1 MMEGKPTPEVEVHY
15 SITGY
20 VILIIGLAGICAL
33 LLFLNQDR
41 VIANGITVRK
51 AWFIWGCV
59 FSALLLCVIASPFWL
74 QRKQRKAQ
82 LIYSPENINYR
93 KDNYSIKKEA
103 VSSSVLSLRDLRQQ
117 LRSTYGFLWFRR
129 IRILVVTGTAPEVEL
144 LTPRL
149 TTQLWQEDRGTL
161 LLWGGDLNTSA
172 DSAWLSAL
180 RKLRR
185 RPVDGLVWVTSA
197 FDRLSAPGLE
207 QPLPVPSE
215 SSMDSLSHAISS
227 RMNELGWKLP
237 IYVWSLHPR
246 AGKPEGRIVQ
256 ATGCMLPA
264 GCRTEGL
271 TEQLAALTPELIS
284 QGVQQT
290 CNYVEHNFLLSL
302 AEQLIREPE
311 SVTAPLSVML
321 NPYRPLPLAGV
332 VFSQPSAGAERAVP
346 HHWGMDKRWDVLPES
361 VRTLPA
367 GLRPRKPGIPWR
379 KVMASAAALT
389 MVSWAMWMSIAY
401 VTNRSQ
407 IVGANAQAA
416 LAARQNQ
423 PLELR
428 LHALSELQ
436 KTLARLQY
444 RSEHGVPW
452 YEKAGLSQ
460 SNALLAALWPRYQDS
475 ALPLLR
481 DAAADHL
488 QKQVSAF
495 NALPSDSP
503 LREQRAKATY
513 DQLKLYLMLAR
524 PEHMDG
530 DWFSTVLLQD
540 WPKRD
545 GVKDGN
551 WLGVAPSL
559 LSFYGAQ
566 LVTHPEWKLRADE
579 NMVSQARSLLVRL
592 MGVRNSESTLYQKML
607 SQVANLYVDMRLE
620 DMTGDT
626 DVARLFATSEIV
638 PGMFTRQAWEQAV
651 QPAIDKVVKA
661 RRDELDWVLTDSK
674 QSVKAQDE
682 TSPEAL
688 KKQLTARY
696 FADFGR
702 AWLSFLNSLR
712 WNRAT
717 TLSDSIDQLTLMA
730 DVRQSPLVALMN
742 TLNVQGRTGQTGE
755 AISDSLVKSAKNLL
769 GGDNKDVIDQ
779 NAGVYGPLD
788 ATFGPV
794 LALMDKSRTGT
805 QAQSLQSYL
814 TRVTQVRLRLQQVT
828 NAADP
833 QAMTQTIAQTVFQ
846 GKAVD
851 LTETRDYG
859 SLIAAGLG
867 QEWSGFGRTVFVTP
881 MEQAWQQVLIPAA
894 GSLNAQWQQTVVS
907 EWNSVFGGRY
917 PFNNSSSD
925 VSLPLLAK
933 YLNADSGRIA
943 RFLQIRLKGVLHK
956 EGNHWVPDSINS
968 QGLSFNPVFLKA
980 INTLS
985 HISDVAFTEGNAR
998 MNFELRPGTADGV
1011 MQTDMIIDSQKL
1023 TYVNQMP
1030 AWKRFTWPADT
1041 EAPGANLSW
1050 ISTQAGTR
1058 QYADIPGAWGW
1069 IRLLDKAAVKAYP
1082 GVGSSYSLSWKAQDG
1097 RTLNYTLRTEAGEG
1111 PLALLKLRNF
1121 RLPETIFSTTEVATS
1136 DQVAS
1141 ANSDAEEVY

>member
-1 MMEGKPTPEVEVHY
+1 MTTGDSAWRGGWGKL
-15 SITGY
+15 G
-20 VILIIGLAGICAL
+20 
-33 LLFLNQDR
+33 
-41 VIANGITVRK
+41 
-51 AWFIWGCV
+51 
-59 FSALLLCVIASPFWL
+59 FSALLAGGIAWGIWHYGDQMGLHTPLLKGLVIVGALILLMLFRHGKTITLAIKQGWHRL
-74 QRKQRKAQ
+74 QSKRKNVLPADEGRVKQTAPRNVTIDTIREAMRNLYGRRWGRK
-82 LIYSPENINYR
+82 
-93 KDNYSIKKEA
+93 
-103 VSSSVLSLRDLRQQ
+103 
-117 LRSTYGFLWFRR
+117 T
-129 IRILVVTGTAPEVEL
+129 RILLVTGTVSEVEQ
-144 LTPRL
+144 LTPGL
-149 TTQLWQEDRGTL
+149 TAQLWQEDRGTL
-161 LLWGGDLNTSA
+161 LLWGGDLNTPA
-172 DSAWLSAL
+172 DSAWLTAL

-197 FDRLSAPGLE
+197 FDQISAPGLE
-207 QPLPVPSE
+207 QPLPVLSE
-215 SSMDSLSHAISS
+215 STMDSLSHAISA
-227 RMNELGWKLP
+227 RMETLGWKLP
-237 IYVWSLHPR
+237 LYVWSLHPR
-246 AGKPEGRIVQ
+246 AGKPEGRITQ
-256 ATGCMLPA
+256 ATGCLLPA

-271 TEQLAALTPELIS
+271 AEQLTALTPDLTS
-284 QGVQQT
+284 QGLQQT
-290 CNYVEHNFLLSL
+290 CSEVKHNFLLTL
-302 AEQLIREPE
+302 ADQLIREPQ

-346 HHWGMDKRWDVLPES
+346 HHWGMDKRWDVLPEF

-367 GLRPRKPGIPWR
+367 GLRPHKPGIPWR
-379 KVMASAAALT
+379 KVFSSVVALA
-389 MVSWAMWMSIAY
+389 MVGWALWMSIAY

-407 IVGANAQAA
+407 IDGANAQAA

-423 PLELR
+423 PLEQR

-436 KTLARLQY
+436 KILARLQY

-452 YEKAGLSQ
+452 YEQAGLSQ
-460 SNALLAALWPRYQDS
+460 NNALLAALWPRYQDS

-488 QKQVSAF
+488 QKHINAF
-495 NALPSDSP
+495 NALPPGSP
-503 LREQRAKATY
+503 LREQMAKNTY

-524 PEHMDG
+524 PEHMDAA
-530 DWFSTVLLQD
+530 WFSSALLND
-540 WPKRD
+540 WPTRN
-545 GVKDGN
+545 GVKDGV
-551 WLGVAPSL
+551 WQGMAPSL

-566 LVTHPEWKLRADE
+566 LVAHPEWKLRADE
-579 NMVSQARSLLVRL
+579 NLVSQARSLLVRL
-592 MGVRNSESTLYQKML
+592 MGVRNSELTLYQKML
-607 SQVANLYVDMRLE
+607 SQVAHLYVDMRLQ

-626 DVARLFATSEIV
+626 DASRLFSTTEIV

-651 QPAIDKVVKA
+651 QPSIEKVVKA

-674 QSVKAQDE
+674 RQVNKQDE

-688 KKQLTARY
+688 KTRLTERY
-696 FADFGR
+696 FADFGGV
-702 AWLSFLNSLR
+702 WLEFLNSLH
-712 WNRAT
+712 WKQAA

-742 TLNVQGRTGQTGE
+742 TLNVQGRTGQTGV

-769 GGDNKDVIDQ
+769 GGDDQDAIDQ
-779 NAGVYGPLD
+779 SAGVHGPLD
-788 ATFGPV
+788 ATFGPI
-794 LALMDKSRTGT
+794 LALMDKNKTG
-805 QAQSLQSYL
+805 AQELSLQSYL

-867 QEWSGFGRTVFVTP
+867 QEWSGFGRTVFVSP
-881 MEQAWQQVLIPAA
+881 MEQAWQQVLTPAA
-894 GSLNAQWQQTVVS
+894 ESLNAQWQQAVVA
-907 EWNSVFGGRY
+907 EWNSAFGGRY

-943 RFLQIRLKGVLHK
+943 RFLQTRLKGVLHK

-968 QGLSFNPVFLKA
+968 QGLAFNPAFINA

-985 HISDVAFTEGNAR
+985 HISDVAFTEGSAG

-1023 TYVNQMP
+1023 NYVNQLP
-1030 AWKRFTWPADT
+1030 AWKRFAWPADT

-1069 IRLLDKAAVKAYP
+1069 IRLLDLAAVKAYP

-1121 RLPETIFSTTEVATS
+1121 RLPETIFSTTGAIS
-1136 DQVAS
+1136 PNQVAS
-1141 ANSDAEEVY
+1141 AGNDAEEVY

>member
-1 MMEGKPTPEVEVHY
+1 M
-15 SITGY
+15 ITGNSSWR
-20 VILIIGLAGICAL
+20 GG
-33 LLFLNQDR
+33 
-41 VIANGITVRK
+41 
-51 AWFIWGCV
+51 WGRLG
-59 FSALLLCVIASPFWL
+59 FSALIAGGIAWLIWHFGDRIGLHTTLTKSLAFAGALFLLLMLRYGKTISLAINQGWHRFQSR
-74 QRKQRKAQ
+74 RKNVLPADEGRVKQTAPRNVTVDTIRDAMRNLYGRRWGRK
-82 LIYSPENINYR
+82 
-93 KDNYSIKKEA
+93 
-103 VSSSVLSLRDLRQQ
+103 
-117 LRSTYGFLWFRR
+117 T
-129 IRILVVTGTAPEVEL
+129 RILLITGTVSEVEQ
-144 LTPRL
+144 LTPGL
-149 TTQLWQEDRGTL
+149 TGQLWQEDRGTL
-161 LLWGGDLNTSA
+161 LLWGGELNTPA

-197 FDRLSAPGLE
+197 FDQLSAPGLE
-207 QPLPVPSE
+207 PPLPVPSE
-215 SSMDSLSHAISS
+215 STMDSLSHAISA
-227 RMNELGWKLP
+227 RMETLGWTIPL
-237 IYVWSLHPR
+237 YVWSLHPR
-246 AGKPEGRIVQ
+246 AGQPEGRIVQ
-256 ATGCMLPA
+256 PTGCLLPA
-264 GCRTEGL
+264 SCRTEGL
-271 TEQLAALTPELIS
+271 AEQLSALTSDLTS
-284 QGVQQT
+284 QGLQQT
-290 CNYVEHNFLLSL
+290 CDDVKHNFLLTL
-302 AEQLIREPE
+302 VDQLIREPE

-332 VFSQPSAGAERAVP
+332 VFSQLSAGAERAVT
-346 HHWGMDKRWDVLPES
+346 HHWGMDRRWDVLPES
-361 VRTLPA
+361 VGMLPA
-367 GLRPRKPGIPWR
+367 ALRPVKPGIPWR
-379 KVMASAAALT
+379 RVLASAAALT
-389 MVSWAMWMSIAY
+389 MVIWAVWMSIAY

-407 IVGANAQAA
+407 IAGANAQTS
-416 LAARQNQ
+416 LAARENQ
-423 PLELR
+423 PLEQR

-444 RSEHGVPW
+444 RAEHGVPW
-452 YEKAGLSQ
+452 YEQAGLSQ
-460 SNALLAALWPRYQDS
+460 NDALLAALWPRYQDS
-475 ALPLLR
+475 AQPLLR

-495 NALPSDSP
+495 NALPPGSP
-503 LREQRAKATY
+503 LREQMAKKTY

-524 PEHMDG
+524 PEHMDAT
-530 DWFSTVLLQD
+530 WFSSALLSD
-540 WPKRD
+540 WPKRN
-545 GVKDGN
+545 GVKDGV
-551 WLGVAPSL
+551 WQGVAPSL
-559 LSFYGAQ
+559 LSFWGAQ
-566 LVTHPEWKLRADE
+566 LVMHPEWKLYADE

-607 SQVANLYVDMRLE
+607 SQVSHLYVDMRLE

-626 DVARLFATSEIV
+626 DASRLFSTTEIV

-651 QPAIDKVVKA
+651 QPAIEKVVKA

-674 QSVKAQDE
+674 RQVNKQDE
-682 TSPEAL
+682 ASPEAL
-688 KKQLTARY
+688 KKRLTERY
-696 FADFGR
+696 FADFGG
-702 AWLSFLNSLR
+702 AWLAFLNSLR
-712 WNRAT
+712 WDRAA

-769 GGDNKDVIDQ
+769 GGDNRDAIDQ
-779 NAGVYGPLD
+779 SAGVHGPLD

-794 LALMDKSRTGT
+794 LALMDKSRTG
-805 QAQSLQSYL
+805 AQELSLQSYL

-867 QEWSGFGRTVFVTP
+867 QEWSGFGRTVFVNP
-881 MEQAWQQVLIPAA
+881 MEQAWQQVLTPAA
-894 GSLNAQWQQTVVS
+894 DSLNAQWQQAVVS
-907 EWNSVFGGRY
+907 EWNSAFGGRY

-943 RFLQIRLKGVLHK
+943 QFLQNRLKGVLHK

-968 QGLSFNPVFLKA
+968 QGLVFNPAFLSA

-985 HISDVAFTEGNAR
+985 HISDVAFTEGNAG
-998 MNFELRPGTADGV
+998 MHFELRPGTAAGV

-1030 AWKRFTWPADT
+1030 VWRRFTWPADT

-1058 QYADIPGAWGW
+1058 QYADIPGSWGW
-1069 IRLLDKAAVKAYP
+1069 IRLLDKASVKAYP

-1121 RLPETIFSTTEVATS
+1121 RLPETIFSTTGIAPS

>member
-1 MMEGKPTPEVEVHY
+1 MMPG
-15 SITGY
+15 SIWSRG
-20 VILIIGLAGICAL
+20 GLAGIIACISAIIVAL
-33 LLFLNQDR
+33 ILYFGPSHGLDTRPMQVLAFVAVWIVLLIVFYTPFMFRFMKERYHRWREQKNNALPSDESR
-41 VIANGITVRK
+41 VARTPPRNVTVDTIRSSMRNLYGRRWGRK
-51 AWFIWGCV
+51 
-59 FSALLLCVIASPFWL
+59 
-74 QRKQRKAQ
+74 
-82 LIYSPENINYR
+82 
-93 KDNYSIKKEA
+93 
-103 VSSSVLSLRDLRQQ
+103 
-117 LRSTYGFLWFRR
+117 T
-129 IRILVVTGTAPEVEL
+129 RILLITGTIAEVEQ
-144 LTPRL
+144 LTPGL
-149 TTQLWQEDRGTL
+149 TAQLWQEDRGTL
-161 LLWGGDLNTSA
+161 LLWGGDLNTPA
-172 DSAWLSAL
+172 DSAWLTAL

-197 FDRLSAPGLE
+197 FDQISAPGLE
-207 QPLPVPSE
+207 PPLPVPSE
-215 SSMDSLSHAISS
+215 STMDSLSHAISA
-227 RMNELGWKLP
+227 RMKVLGWTLP
-237 IYVWSLHPR
+237 LYVWSLHPR

-256 ATGCMLPA
+256 PTGCLLPA

-271 TEQLAALTPELIS
+271 AEQLSALTPDLTS
-284 QGVQQT
+284 QGLQQT
-290 CNYVEHNFLLSL
+290 CGEVKHNFLLTL
-302 AEQLIREPE
+302 ADQLIREPQ

-346 HHWGMDKRWDVLPES
+346 HHWGMDKRWDVVPES
-361 VRTLPA
+361 IRALPT

-379 KVMASAAALT
+379 KVSASVAALA
-389 MVSWAMWMSIAY
+389 MVGWAVWMSIAY

-407 IVGANAQAA
+407 IDGANAQAA
-416 LAARQNQ
+416 LAARHNQ
-423 PLELR
+423 PLEQR
-428 LHALSELQ
+428 LLALAELQ

-444 RSEHGVPW
+444 RAEHGVPW
-452 YEKAGLSQ
+452 YEQAGLSQ
-460 SNALLAALWPRYQDS
+460 NNALLVALWPRYQDS

-481 DAAADHL
+481 DAAAAHL
-488 QKQVSAF
+488 HKQVSAF
-495 NALPSDSP
+495 NALPPGSP
-503 LREQRAKATY
+503 LREQMAKTTY

-524 PEHMDG
+524 PEHMDAA
-530 DWFSTVLLQD
+530 WFSTTLIKD

-545 GVKDGN
+545 GIKESEWQGM
-551 WLGVAPSL
+551 APSL
-559 LSFYGAQ
+559 LAFYAAS
-566 LVTHPEWKLRADE
+566 LTTHPYWRLPADE
-579 NMVSQARSLLVRL
+579 TMVSQSRALLVRL

-607 SQVANLYVDMRLE
+607 SQVTRLYVDMRLE

-626 DVARLFATSEIV
+626 DAARLFSTAEVV

-651 QPAIDKVVKA
+651 QPAIEKVVKA

-674 QSVKAQDE
+674 RQVNKQDE

-688 KKQLTARY
+688 KKRLMERY
-696 FADFGR
+696 FADFGG
-702 AWLSFLNSLR
+702 AWLEFLNSLR
-712 WNRAT
+712 WNQAA

-769 GGDNKDVIDQ
+769 GGDNNDAIDQ
-779 NAGVYGPLD
+779 SAGVHGPLD

-794 LALMDKSRTGT
+794 LALLDKNRTRA
-805 QAQSLQSYL
+805 QEQSLQSFL

-867 QEWSGFGRTVFVTP
+867 QEWSGFGRTVFVNP
-881 MEQAWQQVLIPAA
+881 MEQAWQQVLTPAA
-894 GSLNAQWQQTVVS
+894 DSLNAQWQQAVVA

-933 YLNADSGRIA
+933 YLNADSGRITQ
-943 RFLQIRLKGVLHK
+943 FLQSRLKGVLHR

-968 QGLSFNPVFLKA
+968 QGLTFNPAFLNA

-985 HISDVAFTEGNAR
+985 HISDVAFTEGNAG

-1069 IRLLDKAAVKAYP
+1069 IRLLDKAALKAYP

-1121 RLPETIFSTTEVATS
+1121 RLPETIFSTTGIAPS

-1141 ANSDAEEVY
+1141 TNSDAEEVY

>member
-1 MMEGKPTPEVEVHY
+1 ML
-15 SITGY
+15 
-20 VILIIGLAGICAL
+20 ILIIAATGGALIWTENPFVHLRTTENKLTTSLAVAGLCLFIL
-33 LLFLNQDR
+33 LCDDLF
-41 VIANGITVRK
+41 VRLWQ
-51 AWFIWGCV
+51 WFI
-59 FSALLLCVIASPFWL
+59 ALSFI
-74 QRKQRKAQ
+74 
-82 LIYSPENINYR
+82 
-93 KDNYSIKKEA
+93 
-103 VSSSVLSLRDLRQQ
+103 QQ
-117 LRSTYGFLWFRR
+117 LRELSGKNLRQEKASRADQEKYDETVKIIRLAMRNLYGRR
-129 IRILVVTGTAPEVEL
+129 WGSKTRILLITGTTAEVEQ
-144 LTPRL
+144 LTPGL
-149 TTQLWQEDRGTL
+149 TDKLWQEDRGTL
-161 LLWGGDLNTSA
+161 LLWGGDLNTPA
-172 DSAWLSAL
+172 DSAWLTAL

-197 FDRLSAPGLE
+197 FDQLSAPGLE
-207 QPLPVPSE
+207 QALPVPSE
-215 SSMDSLSHAISS
+215 SAMDSLSHAISN
-227 RMNELGWKLP
+227 RMKKLGWTLP
-237 IYVWSLHPR
+237 LYVWSLHPR
-246 AGKPEGRIVQ
+246 AGKTEGRIVQ
-256 ATGCMLPA
+256 ATGCLLPA

-271 TEQLAALTPELIS
+271 AEQLAALTPQLTS
-284 QGVQQT
+284 QGLQQT
-290 CNYVEHNFLLSL
+290 CGEAKHNFLLTL
-302 AEQLIREPE
+302 ADQLIREPQ
-311 SVTAPLSVML
+311 SMTAPLSVML

-332 VFSQPSAGAERAVP
+332 VFSQPSACAERTVP

-361 VRTLPA
+361 VRLLPA
-367 GLRPRKPGIPWR
+367 ALRPHKPGVPWR
-379 KVMASAAALT
+379 KVLASVVALMMVGQAA
-389 MVSWAMWMSIAY
+389 WMGIAY
-401 VTNRSQ
+401 VANRSQ
-407 IVGANAQAA
+407 INDANAQAA

-423 PLELR
+423 PLEQR

-452 YEKAGLSQ
+452 YEQAGLSQ
-460 SNALLAALWPRYQDS
+460 NTALLAALWPRYQDS

-488 QKQVSAF
+488 QTQLNAF
-495 NALPSDSP
+495 NALPPDSP
-503 LREQRAKATY
+503 LREQMAKNAY
-513 DQLKLYLMLAR
+513 DQLKLWLMLAR
-524 PEHMDG
+524 PEHMNAA
-530 DWFSTVLLQD
+530 WFSAALLRD

-545 GVKDGN
+545 GVKDGV
-551 WLGVAPSL
+551 WQGMAPSL

-566 LVTHPEWKLRADE
+566 LVTHPQWKLADDE

-607 SQVANLYVDMRLE
+607 SRVAHLYVDMRLE

-626 DVARLFATSEIV
+626 DASRLFTTAEIV

-651 QPAIDKVVKA
+651 QPAIEDVVKA
-661 RRDELDWVLTDSK
+661 RRDELDWVLTDSRRPVSK
-674 QSVKAQDE
+674 QDDI
-682 TSPEAL
+682 SPEAL
-688 KKQLTARY
+688 QNRLTERY
-696 FADFGR
+696 FADFGG
-702 AWLSFLNSLR
+702 AWLEFLNSLR
-712 WNRAT
+712 WNQAD

-769 GGDNKDVIDQ
+769 SSDNKDAIDQ
-779 NAGVYGPLD
+779 SAGAHGPLD

-805 QAQSLQSYL
+805 DAQSLQSYL

-867 QEWSGFGRTVFVTP
+867 QEWSGFGRAVFVTP
-881 MEQAWQQVLIPAA
+881 MEQAWQQVLTPAA
-894 GSLNAQWQQTVVS
+894 ESLNSQWQQAVVS
-907 EWNSVFGGRY
+907 EWNSAFGGRY
-917 PFNNSSSD
+917 PFNESSSD

-943 RFLQIRLKGVLHK
+943 QFLQTRLKGVLHK

-968 QGLSFNPVFLKA
+968 QGLAFNPAFLNA

-985 HISDVAFTEGNAR
+985 HISDVAFTEGNAG

-1023 TYVNQMP
+1023 TYVNQLP
-1030 AWKRFTWPADT
+1030 TWKRFTWPADT

-1069 IRLLDKAAVKAYP
+1069 IRLLDSAAVSAYP
-1082 GVGSSYSLSWKAQDG
+1082 GVDSSYSLSWKAPDG

-1121 RLPETIFSTTEVATS
+1121 RLPETIFSSMAPS
-1136 DQVAS
+1136 DQTAS
-1141 ANSDAEEVY
+1141 AGNDDGEDD

>member
-1 MMEGKPTPEVEVHY
+1 MKTGSSVWRGSWGGYGLTGVMATAIAWGIWHYGNRMGLNTPVMKCLGFAGIMCLLMLLRHGK
-15 SITGY
+15 
-20 VILIIGLAGICAL
+20 IIGLAVQQRWHRFQAICKDELPTDEFRAAQTPPR
-33 LLFLNQDR
+33 N
-41 VIANGITVRK
+41 VTVDTIRLAMRNLYGRRWGRK
-51 AWFIWGCV
+51 V
-59 FSALLLCVIASPFWL
+59 
-74 QRKQRKAQ
+74 
-82 LIYSPENINYR
+82 
-93 KDNYSIKKEA
+93 
-103 VSSSVLSLRDLRQQ
+103 
-117 LRSTYGFLWFRR
+117 
-129 IRILVVTGTAPEVEL
+129 RILLMTGTVSEVEK
-144 LTPRL
+144 LTPGL
-149 TTQLWQEDRGTL
+149 TAQLWQEDRGTL
-161 LLWGGDLNTSA
+161 LLWGGDLNTPA
-172 DSAWLSAL
+172 DSAWLTAL
-180 RKLRR
+180 HKLRR

-197 FDRLSAPGLE
+197 FDQLSAPGME

-215 SSMDSLSHAISS
+215 STMDSLSHAISA
-227 RMNELGWKLP
+227 RMETLGWKLP
-237 IYVWSLHPR
+237 LYVWSLHPR
-246 AGKPEGRIVQ
+246 AGKPEGRITQ
-256 ATGCMLPA
+256 ATGCLLPA
-264 GCRTEGL
+264 RCRTEGL
-271 TEQLAALTPELIS
+271 AEQLSALTPDLTS
-284 QGVQQT
+284 QGLQQT
-290 CNYVEHNFLLSL
+290 CGEVKHNFLLTL
-302 AEQLIREPE
+302 ADQLIREPE
-311 SVTAPLSVML
+311 SVTVPLAVML

-332 VFSQPSAGAERAVP
+332 VFSQSSAGAERAVP

-379 KVMASAAALT
+379 KVFASVVALA
-389 MVSWAMWMSIAY
+389 MVIWAVWMGIAY

-407 IVGANAQAA
+407 IDGANAQAA
-416 LAARQNQ
+416 LADRQNQ
-423 PLELR
+423 PPEQR

-436 KTLARLQY
+436 KTLAQLQY

-452 YEKAGLSQ
+452 YERAGLSQ
-460 SNALLAALWPRYQDS
+460 NNALLAALWPRYQDS

-488 QKQVSAF
+488 QTRLNAF
-495 NALPSDSP
+495 NALPPGSP
-503 LREQRAKATY
+503 LREQRAKTTY

-524 PEHMDG
+524 PEHMDAA
-530 DWFSTVLLQD
+530 WFSSALLRD

-545 GVKDGN
+545 GMKDGI
-551 WLGVAPSL
+551 WQGVAPSL

-566 LVTHPEWKLRADE
+566 LVTHPEWTLRADE
-579 NMVSQARSLLVRL
+579 NMVRQVRSLLVRL

-607 SQVANLYVDMRLE
+607 SQVAHLYADMRLE

-626 DVARLFATSEIV
+626 DAPRLFSTTEIV

-651 QPAIDKVVKA
+651 QPAIEKVVKA

-674 QSVKAQDE
+674 SQVNKQDE

-688 KKQLTARY
+688 EKRLMERY
-696 FADFGR
+696 FADFGG
-702 AWLSFLNSLR
+702 AWLEFLNSLR
-712 WNRAT
+712 WNQAA

-742 TLNVQGRTGQTGE
+742 TLNMQGRTGQTGK

-769 GGDNKDVIDQ
+769 GGDNNDAIDQ
-779 NAGVYGPLD
+779 SAGVHGPLD

-794 LALMDKSRTGT
+794 LALMDKSNTA
-805 QAQSLQSYL
+805 AQVLSLQSYL

-833 QAMTQTIAQTVFQ
+833 QVMTQTIAQTVFQ

-867 QEWSGFGRTVFVTP
+867 QEWSGFGRTVFVNP
-881 MEQAWQQVLIPAA
+881 MEQAWQQVLTPAA
-894 GSLNAQWQQTVVS
+894 GSLNAQWQQAVVA
-907 EWNSVFGGRY
+907 EWNSAFGGRY

-943 RFLQIRLKGVLHK
+943 QFLQTRLKGVLHK

-968 QGLSFNPVFLKA
+968 QGLVFNPAFLKA

-985 HISDVAFTEGNAR
+985 HISDVAFTEGNAG

-1030 AWKRFTWPADT
+1030 SWKRFTWPADT

-1058 QYADIPGAWGW
+1058 QYADMPGAWGW

-1121 RLPETIFSTTEVATS
+1121 RLPETIFSTTGIAPS
-1136 DQVAS
+1136 QVAS
-1141 ANSDAEEVY
+1141 ANSDAKEIY

>member
-1 MMEGKPTPEVEVHY
+1 MMPGSTWSKGGFVGLIVLISLVIWGVISYFGPQYGIDTRENKAMALAVVWVILLVVHYTPFMFRLMREKYHRWQEQKNKALPGDEGRIGQTAPRNVTVDTIRLAMRNLYGRRWGRKTRILLITGAAAEVE
-15 SITGY
+15 
-20 VILIIGLAGICAL
+20 
-33 LLFLNQDR
+33 Q
-41 VIANGITVRK
+41 
-51 AWFIWGCV
+51 
-59 FSALLLCVIASPFWL
+59 
-74 QRKQRKAQ
+74 
-82 LIYSPENINYR
+82 
-93 KDNYSIKKEA
+93 
-103 VSSSVLSLRDLRQQ
+103 
-117 LRSTYGFLWFRR
+117 
-129 IRILVVTGTAPEVEL
+129 
-144 LTPRL
+144 LTPGL
-149 TTQLWQEDRGTL
+149 TGQLWQEDRGTL
-161 LLWGGDLNTSA
+161 LLWGGDLNTPA
-172 DSAWLSAL
+172 DSAWLTAL

-185 RPVDGLVWVTSA
+185 CPADGLVWVTSA
-197 FDRLSAPGLE
+197 FDQLSAPGLKL
-207 QPLPVPSE
+207 PLPVPSE
-215 SSMDSLSHAISS
+215 SSMDSLSHAISAH
-227 RMNELGWKLP
+227 MDALGWKLP
-237 IYVWSLHPR
+237 LYVWSLHPR

-256 ATGCMLPA
+256 AA
-264 GCRTEGL
+264 GCLLPDRCTAEGL
-271 TEQLAALTPELIS
+271 AEQLTALTPDLTS
-284 QGVQQT
+284 QGLQQT
-290 CNYVEHNFLLSL
+290 CDNVKHNFLMML
-302 AEQLIREPE
+302 ADQLIREPQ

-361 VRTLPA
+361 VRTLPT
-367 GLRPRKPGIPWR
+367 GLRPRKPGIPWS
-379 KVMASAAALT
+379 KVFASVAALA
-389 MVSWAMWMSIAY
+389 MVGWAAWMSIAY
-401 VTNRSQ
+401 VTNCSQ
-407 IVGANAQAA
+407 IDGANAQAA

-423 PLELR
+423 PLEQR

-460 SNALLAALWPRYQDS
+460 NNALLSALWPRYQDS

-495 NALPSDSP
+495 NVLPPGSP
-503 LREQRAKATY
+503 LREQMAKNIY
-513 DQLKLYLMLAR
+513 GQLKLYLMLAR
-524 PEHMDG
+524 PEHMDAA
-530 DWFSTVLLQD
+530 WFSSALLHD

-545 GVKDGN
+545 GVKDGV
-551 WLGVAPSL
+551 WQGMAPSL
-559 LSFYGAQ
+559 LSFYGAE
-566 LVTHPEWKLRADE
+566 LATHPEWKLRADE
-579 NMVSQARSLLVRL
+579 SMVSQARSLLVRL
-592 MGVRNSESTLYQKML
+592 MSVRNSESTLYQKML
-607 SQVANLYVDMRLE
+607 SQVAHLYVDMRLE

-626 DVARLFATSEIV
+626 DASRLFSTSEIV

-651 QPAIDKVVKA
+651 QPAIEKVVKA

-674 QSVKAQDE
+674 RQVNKQDE

-688 KKQLTARY
+688 KKRLTERY
-696 FADFGR
+696 FADFGG
-702 AWLSFLNSLR
+702 AWLGFLNSLR

-742 TLNVQGRTGQTGE
+742 SLNVQGRTGQTGE

-769 GGDNKDVIDQ
+769 GGDNKDSIDQ
-779 NAGVYGPLD
+779 SAGVHGPLD

-794 LALMDKSRTGT
+794 LALMDKNRTGA
-805 QAQSLQSYL
+805 QEQSLQSFL

-833 QAMTQTIAQTVFQ
+833 QAMAQTIAQTVFQ

-867 QEWSGFGRTVFVTP
+867 QEWSGFGRTVFVNP
-881 MEQAWQQVLIPAA
+881 MEQAWQQVLTPAA
-894 GSLNAQWQQTVVS
+894 DSLNAQWQKAVVA
-907 EWNSVFGGRY
+907 EWNSAFGGRY
-917 PFNNSSSD
+917 PFNSSSSD

-943 RFLQIRLKGVLHK
+943 QFLQTRLKGVLHK

-968 QGLSFNPVFLKA
+968 QGLAFNPAFLNA

-985 HISDVAFTEGNAR
+985 HISDVAFTEGNAG
-998 MNFELRPGTADGV
+998 MNFELRPGTSDGV
-1011 MQTDMIIDSQKL
+1011 MQTDLIIDNQKL
-1023 TYVNQMP
+1023 IYVNQLP
-1030 AWKRFTWPADT
+1030 AWKRFSWPADT

-1069 IRLLDKAAVKAYP
+1069 IRLLDKATVSAYP

-1121 RLPETIFSTTEVATS
+1121 RLPETIFSTAGVAAA
-1136 DQVAS
+1136 DQIAS
-1141 ANSDAEEVY
+1141 AASDAKEVY

>member
-1 MMEGKPTPEVEVHY
+1 MMPGSTW
-15 SITGY
+15 SRG
-20 VILIIGLAGICAL
+20 GLAGIIACISAIIVAVILHFGPSHGLDTRPMQVLAFVAVWIVLLIVFYTPFMFRFMKEKYHRWWEQKNNAL
-33 LLFLNQDR
+33 PSDESR
-41 VIANGITVRK
+41 VARTPPRNVTVDTIRDAMRNLYGRCWGRK
-51 AWFIWGCV
+51 
-59 FSALLLCVIASPFWL
+59 
-74 QRKQRKAQ
+74 
-82 LIYSPENINYR
+82 
-93 KDNYSIKKEA
+93 
-103 VSSSVLSLRDLRQQ
+103 
-117 LRSTYGFLWFRR
+117 T
-129 IRILVVTGTAPEVEL
+129 RILLITGTAAEVDQ
-144 LTPRL
+144 LTPGL

-161 LLWGGDLNTSA
+161 LLWGGDLNTPA
-172 DSAWLSAL
+172 DSAWLTAL

-185 RPVDGLVWVTSA
+185 CPVDGLVWVTSA
-197 FDRLSAPGLE
+197 FDQLSAPGLE
-207 QPLPVPSE
+207 QPLPVPSD
-215 SSMDSLSHAISS
+215 STMDSLSHAISN
-227 RMNELGWKLP
+227 RMDILGWKLP
-237 IYVWSLHPR
+237 LYVWSLHPR
-246 AGKPEGRIVQ
+246 AGKPEGRITQ
-256 ATGCMLPA
+256 ATGCLLPA

-271 TEQLAALTPELIS
+271 AEQLSALTPDLTS
-284 QGVQQT
+284 QGLQQT
-290 CNYVEHNFLLSL
+290 CGEVKHNFLLTL
-302 AEQLIREPE
+302 ADQLIREPE

-332 VFSQPSAGAERAVP
+332 VFSQPSAGTERAVT

-379 KVMASAAALT
+379 KVFASVVALA
-389 MVSWAMWMSIAY
+389 MVSWAAWMGIAY

-407 IVGANAQAA
+407 IDGANAQAA

-423 PLELR
+423 PLEQR

-452 YEKAGLSQ
+452 YEQAGLSQ
-460 SNALLAALWPRYQDS
+460 NNALLAALWPRYQDS
-475 ALPLLR
+475 VLPLLR
-481 DAAADHL
+481 DAAAEHL
-488 QKQVSAF
+488 QTQLTAF
-495 NALPSDSP
+495 NALPPGNP
-503 LREQRAKATY
+503 LREQMAKNTY

-524 PEHMDG
+524 PEHMDAA
-530 DWFSTVLLQD
+530 WFSAALLND
-540 WPKRD
+540 WPVRN
-545 GVKDGN
+545 GVKN
-551 WLGVAPSL
+551 GVWQGMAPSL

-607 SQVANLYVDMRLE
+607 SRVAHLYVDMRLE

-626 DVARLFATSEIV
+626 DASRLFSTTEIV

-651 QPAIDKVVKA
+651 QPAIEKVVKA

-674 QSVKAQDE
+674 RPVSKQDDI
-682 TSPEAL
+682 SPEAL
-688 KKQLTARY
+688 KKRLTERY
-696 FADFGR
+696 FADFGG
-702 AWLSFLNSLR
+702 AWLEFLNSLR
-712 WNRAT
+712 LRQAT

-769 GGDNKDVIDQ
+769 GGDKDAIDQ
-779 NAGVYGPLD
+779 SAGVHGPLD

-794 LALMDKSRTGT
+794 LALMDKSRTGG
-805 QAQSLQSYL
+805 QEQSLQSFL
-814 TRVTQVRLRLQQVT
+814 TRATQVRLRLQQVT

-833 QAMTQTIAQTVFQ
+833 QAMTQTLAQTVFQ

-867 QEWSGFGRTVFVTP
+867 QEWSGFGRTVFVQP
-881 MEQAWQQVLIPAA
+881 MEQAWQQVLTPAA
-894 GSLNAQWQQTVVS
+894 ESLNAQWQQAVVA
-907 EWNSVFGGRY
+907 EWNSAFGGRY
-917 PFNNSSSD
+917 PFTHSSSD

-943 RFLQIRLKGVLHK
+943 QFLQTRLRGVLHK

-968 QGLSFNPVFLKA
+968 QGLAFNPAFLNA

-985 HISDVAFTEGNAR
+985 HISDVAFTEGNAG
-998 MNFELRPGTADGV
+998 MHFELRPGTADGV
-1011 MQTDMIIDSQKL
+1011 MQTNMIIDSQKL
-1023 TYVNQMP
+1023 TYVNQLP
-1030 AWKRFTWPADT
+1030 AWKRFAWPADT
-1041 EAPGANLSW
+1041 EAPGAALSW

-1069 IRLLDKAAVKAYP
+1069 IRLLDKASVSAYP
-1082 GVGSSYSLSWKAQDG
+1082 GVDSSYSLSWKAQDG

-1121 RLPETIFSTTEVATS
+1121 RLPETIFSTSGAAS
-1136 DQVAS
+1136 PDQVAS
-1141 ANSDAEEVY
+1141 AGYDTEDIY

>member
-1 MMEGKPTPEVEVHY
+1 MAKDSSVWRGNWGRL
-15 SITGY
+15 SITT
-20 VILIIGLAGICAL
+20 LIAVAIGLVIWKKGDAFGLTSNGLKLLVSVAVIIL
-33 LLFLNQDR
+33 LLLVRHGKTITLAIKQGWHRFQAKRKNVLPVDEGR
-41 VIANGITVRK
+41 VEQTAPRNVTVDTICEAMRNLYGRRWGRK
-51 AWFIWGCV
+51 
-59 FSALLLCVIASPFWL
+59 
-74 QRKQRKAQ
+74 
-82 LIYSPENINYR
+82 
-93 KDNYSIKKEA
+93 
-103 VSSSVLSLRDLRQQ
+103 
-117 LRSTYGFLWFRR
+117 T
-129 IRILVVTGTAPEVEL
+129 RILLITGTASEVEQ
-144 LTPRL
+144 LTPGL
-149 TTQLWQEDRGTL
+149 TAQLWQEDCGTL
-161 LLWGGDLNTSA
+161 LLWGGDLNTPA
-172 DSAWLSAL
+172 DSAWLTAL

-185 RPVDGLVWVTSA
+185 CPVDGLVWVTSA
-197 FDRLSAPGLE
+197 FDQLSAPGLE
-207 QPLPVPSE
+207 PPLPVPSD
-215 SSMDSLSHAISS
+215 STMDSLSHAISN
-227 RMNELGWKLP
+227 RMDILGWKLP
-237 IYVWSLHPR
+237 LYVWSLHPR
-246 AGKPEGRIVQ
+246 AGKPEGRITQ
-256 ATGCMLPA
+256 ATGCLLPA

-271 TEQLAALTPELIS
+271 AEQLSALTPDLTS
-284 QGVQQT
+284 QGLQQT
-290 CNYVEHNFLLSL
+290 CGEVKHNFLLTL
-302 AEQLIREPE
+302 ADQLIREPE

-332 VFSQPSAGAERAVP
+332 VFSQPSDGAERAVT

-379 KVMASAAALT
+379 KVFASVVALA
-389 MVSWAMWMSIAY
+389 MVSWAAWMGIAY

-407 IVGANAQAA
+407 IDGANAQAA

-423 PLELR
+423 PLEQR

-452 YEKAGLSQ
+452 YEQAGLSQ
-460 SNALLAALWPRYQDS
+460 NNALLAALWPRYQDS
-475 ALPLLR
+475 VLPLLR
-481 DAAADHL
+481 DAAAEHL
-488 QKQVSAF
+488 QTQLTAF
-495 NALPSDSP
+495 NALPPGNP
-503 LREQRAKATY
+503 LREQMAKNTY

-524 PEHMDG
+524 PEHMDAA
-530 DWFSTVLLQD
+530 WFSAALLND
-540 WPKRD
+540 WPVRN
-545 GVKDGN
+545 GVKN
-551 WLGVAPSL
+551 GVWQGMAPSL

-607 SQVANLYVDMRLE
+607 SRVAHLYVDMRLE

-626 DVARLFATSEIV
+626 DASRLFSTTEIV

-651 QPAIDKVVKA
+651 QPAIEKVVKA

-674 QSVKAQDE
+674 RPVSKQDDI
-682 TSPEAL
+682 SPEAL
-688 KKQLTARY
+688 KKRLTERY
-696 FADFGR
+696 FADFGG
-702 AWLSFLNSLR
+702 AWLEFLNSLR
-712 WNRAT
+712 WNQAA

-769 GGDNKDVIDQ
+769 GGDKDAIDQ
-779 NAGVYGPLD
+779 SAGVHGPLD

-794 LALMDKSRTGT
+794 LALMDKSRTGG
-805 QAQSLQSYL
+805 QEQSLQSFL
-814 TRVTQVRLRLQQVT
+814 TRATQVRLRLQQVT

-833 QAMTQTIAQTVFQ
+833 QAMTQTLAQTVFQ

-867 QEWSGFGRTVFVTP
+867 QEWSGFGRTVFVQP
-881 MEQAWQQVLIPAA
+881 MEQAWQQVLTPAA
-894 GSLNAQWQQTVVS
+894 ESLNAQWQQAVVA
-907 EWNSVFGGRY
+907 EWNSAFGGRY
-917 PFNNSSSD
+917 PFTHSSSD

-943 RFLQIRLKGVLHK
+943 QFLQTRLRGVLHK

-968 QGLSFNPVFLKA
+968 QGLAFNPAFLNA

-985 HISDVAFTEGNAR
+985 HISDVAFTEGNAG
-998 MNFELRPGTADGV
+998 MHFELRPGTADGV

-1023 TYVNQMP
+1023 TYVNQLP
-1030 AWKRFTWPADT
+1030 AWKRFAWPADT
-1041 EAPGANLSW
+1041 EAPGAALSW

-1069 IRLLDKAAVKAYP
+1069 IRLLDKASVSAYP
-1082 GVGSSYSLSWKAQDG
+1082 GVDSSYSLSWKAQDG

-1121 RLPETIFSTTEVATS
+1121 RLPETIFSTSGAAS
-1136 DQVAS
+1136 PDQVAS
-1141 ANSDAEEVY
+1141 AGYDTEDIY

>member
-1 MMEGKPTPEVEVHY
+1 MAKDSSVWRGNWGRL
-15 SITGY
+15 SITT
-20 VILIIGLAGICAL
+20 LIAVAIGLVIWKKGDAFGVTSNGLKLLGSVAAIIL
-33 LLFLNQDR
+33 LLLVRHGKIISLAIKQQRSRLQGKRKNILPADEGR
-41 VIANGITVRK
+41 VKQAAPRNVTVDTIRDAMRNLYGRRWARK
-51 AWFIWGCV
+51 
-59 FSALLLCVIASPFWL
+59 
-74 QRKQRKAQ
+74 
-82 LIYSPENINYR
+82 
-93 KDNYSIKKEA
+93 
-103 VSSSVLSLRDLRQQ
+103 
-117 LRSTYGFLWFRR
+117 T
-129 IRILVVTGTAPEVEL
+129 RILLITGTVSEVEL
-144 LTPRL
+144 LTPGL
-149 TTQLWQEDRGTL
+149 TAQLWQEDRGTL
-161 LLWGGDLNTSA
+161 LLWGGDLNTPA
-172 DSAWLSAL
+172 DSAWLTAL

-197 FDRLSAPGLE
+197 FDQLSAPGLE

-215 SSMDSLSHAISS
+215 SIMDSLSHAIST
-227 RMNELGWKLP
+227 RMDALGWKLP
-237 IYVWSLHPR
+237 LYVWSLHPR
-246 AGKPEGRIVQ
+246 AGKPEGRITQ
-256 ATGCMLPA
+256 ATGCLLPA

-271 TEQLAALTPELIS
+271 AEQLSALTPDLIS
-284 QGVQQT
+284 QGLQQT
-290 CNYVEHNFLLSL
+290 CGEVKHNFLLTL
-302 AEQLIREPE
+302 ADQLIREPE

-361 VRTLPA
+361 VSALPG

-379 KVMASAAALT
+379 KVMASVVAMAMVGWAA
-389 MVSWAMWMSIAY
+389 WMSIAY
-401 VTNRSQ
+401 VANRSQ
-407 IVGANAQAA
+407 IAGANAQAA

-423 PLELR
+423 PLEQR

-452 YEKAGLSQ
+452 YEQAGLSQ
-460 SNALLAALWPRYQDS
+460 HNALLAALWPRYQDS

-488 QKQVSAF
+488 QGQLNDF
-495 NALPSDSP
+495 NALPPGSP
-503 LREQRAKATY
+503 LREQMAKTTWE
-513 DQLKLYLMLAR
+513 QLKLYLMLAR
-524 PEHMDG
+524 PEHMDAA
-530 DWFSTVLLQD
+530 WFSSALLRD

-545 GVKDGN
+545 GVKDGI
-551 WLGVAPSL
+551 WQGMATSL

-607 SQVANLYVDMRLE
+607 SQVAHLYVDMRLE

-626 DVARLFATSEIV
+626 DASRLFSTTEIV

-651 QPAIDKVVKA
+651 QPAIEKVVKA

-674 QSVKAQDE
+674 RQVNKQDE

-688 KKQLTARY
+688 KNRLTERY
-696 FADFGR
+696 FADFSG
-702 AWLSFLNSLR
+702 AWLAFLNSLR
-712 WNRAT
+712 WNQAA

-769 GGDNKDVIDQ
+769 GGENPDAIDQ
-779 NAGVYGPLD
+779 SAGVHGPLD

-794 LALMDKSRTGT
+794 LALMDKSRTGA
-805 QAQSLQSYL
+805 QEQSLQSYL

-828 NAADP
+828 NAPDP

-867 QEWSGFGRTVFVTP
+867 QEWSGFGRSVFVIP
-881 MEQAWQQVLIPAA
+881 MEQAWQQVLAPAA
-894 GSLNAQWQQTVVS
+894 ASLNAQWQQAVVA
-907 EWNSVFGGRY
+907 EWNSAFGGRY

-933 YLNADSGRIA
+933 YLNVDSGRVA
-943 RFLQIRLKGVLHK
+943 QFLQNRLKGVLHK

-968 QGLSFNPVFLKA
+968 QGLAFNPEFLNA

-985 HISDVAFTEGNAR
+985 HISDVAFTEGNAG
-998 MNFELRPGTADGV
+998 MNFVLRPGTADGV
-1011 MQTDMIIDSQKL
+1011 MQTAMIIDSQKL
-1023 TYVNQMP
+1023 IYVNQMP
-1030 AWKRFTWPADT
+1030 AWKRFAWPADT

-1058 QYADIPGAWGW
+1058 QYADIPGSWGW
-1069 IRLLDKAAVKAYP
+1069 IRLLDKAAVSAYP
-1082 GVGSSYSLSWKAQDG
+1082 GVGSSYSLSWTAQDG

-1121 RLPETIFSTTEVATS
+1121 RLPETIFSTTGVAAS
-1136 DQVAS
+1136 DLVAS
-1141 ANSDAEEVY
+1141 TSNETEDVY

>member
-1 MMEGKPTPEVEVHY
+1 MMPGNTWSRV
-15 SITGY
+15 
-20 VILIIGLAGICAL
+20 GLAGIIACISAIIVAL
-33 LLFLNQDR
+33 ILHFGPSYGLDTRLKQVLAFVAVWIVLLIVFYTPFMFRYMREKYHRWREQKNNALPSDESR
-41 VIANGITVRK
+41 VARTPPRNVTVDTIRDAMRNLYGRRWGRK
-51 AWFIWGCV
+51 
-59 FSALLLCVIASPFWL
+59 
-74 QRKQRKAQ
+74 
-82 LIYSPENINYR
+82 
-93 KDNYSIKKEA
+93 
-103 VSSSVLSLRDLRQQ
+103 
-117 LRSTYGFLWFRR
+117 T
-129 IRILVVTGTAPEVEL
+129 RILLVTGTISEVEQ
-144 LTPRL
+144 LTPGL
-149 TTQLWQEDRGTL
+149 TGQLWQDDRGTL
-161 LLWGGDLNTSA
+161 LLWGGDLNTPA
-172 DSAWLSAL
+172 DSAWLNAL

-197 FDRLSAPGLE
+197 FDQLSAPGLE
-207 QPLPVPSE
+207 PPLPVPSE
-215 SSMDSLSHAISS
+215 STMDSLSHAISV
-227 RMNELGWKLP
+227 RMETLGWKLP
-237 IYVWSLHPR
+237 LYVWSLHPR
-246 AGKPEGRIVQ
+246 AGQPEGRITQ
-256 ATGCMLPA
+256 ATGCLLPV

-271 TEQLAALTPELIS
+271 AEQLSALTLDLIS
-284 QGVQQT
+284 QGLQQT
-290 CNYVEHNFLLSL
+290 CGEVKHNFLLTL
-302 AEQLIREPE
+302 ADQLIREPQ

-332 VFSQPSAGAERAVP
+332 VFSQPSAGVERAVT
-346 HHWGMDKRWDVLPES
+346 HHWGMDNRWDILPES
-361 VRTLPA
+361 DRTLPA

-389 MVSWAMWMSIAY
+389 MVSWAVWMGIAY
-401 VTNRSQ
+401 VINRNQ
-407 IVGANAQAA
+407 IAGANAQAA
-416 LAARQNQ
+416 LTAKQTQ
-423 PLELR
+423 PLEQR

-444 RSEHGVPW
+444 RSVHGVPW

-460 SNALLAALWPRYQDS
+460 NNALLAALWPRYQDS

-488 QKQVSAF
+488 HKQVSAF
-495 NALPSDSP
+495 NALPPGSP
-503 LREQRAKATY
+503 LREQMAKTTWE
-513 DQLKLYLMLAR
+513 QLKLYLMLAH
-524 PEHMDG
+524 PEHMDAA
-530 DWFSTVLLQD
+530 WFSSVLLHD
-540 WPKRD
+540 WTNRD
-545 GVKDGN
+545 GVKDAV
-551 WLGVAPSL
+551 WQGVAPSL

-566 LVTHPEWKLRADE
+566 LVAHPEWKLRADE

-607 SQVANLYVDMRLE
+607 SQVARLYVDMRLE

-626 DVARLFATSEIV
+626 DAARLFSTTEIV

-651 QPAIDKVVKA
+651 QPAIERVVKA

-674 QSVKAQDE
+674 QQVNKQDE
-682 TSPEAL
+682 TSPDAL
-688 KKQLTARY
+688 KKRLTERY
-696 FADFGR
+696 FADFGG
-702 AWLSFLNSLR
+702 AWLAFLNSLR
-712 WNRAT
+712 WNQAA

-769 GGDNKDVIDQ
+769 GGDNRDAIDQ
-779 NAGVYGPLD
+779 SAGVHGPLD

-794 LALMDKSRTGT
+794 LAVMDKNRTGT
-805 QAQSLQSYL
+805 QELSLQSYL

-867 QEWSGFGRTVFVTP
+867 QEWSGFGRTVFVNP
-881 MEQAWQQVLIPAA
+881 MEQAWQQVLTPAA
-894 GSLNAQWQQTVVS
+894 ESLNAQWQQAVVA
-907 EWNSVFGGRY
+907 EWNSAFGGRY

-943 RFLQIRLKGVLHK
+943 QFLQTRLKGVLHK

-968 QGLSFNPVFLKA
+968 QGLAFNPEFLNA

-985 HISDVAFTEGNAR
+985 HISDVAFTEGNAG

-1011 MQTDMIIDSQKL
+1011 MQTDLIIDSQKL

-1030 AWKRFTWPADT
+1030 AWRRFTWPADT

-1082 GVGSSYSLSWKAQDG
+1082 GAGSSYSLSWKAQDG

-1121 RLPETIFSTTEVATS
+1121 RLPETIFSTTGVAPS
-1136 DQVAS
+1136 ELVIS
-1141 ANSDAEEVY
+1141 ANSDAEEIY

>member
-1 MMEGKPTPEVEVHY
+1 MKKKKRLSTWLLVLLIAAVGGGLIWTENPFVHQRT
-15 SITGY
+15 SENKLA
-20 VILIIGLAGICAL
+20 VSLAVAVLCLFILLCDDLFVL
-33 LLFLNQDR
+33 LWQ
-41 VIANGITVRK
+41 
-51 AWFIWGCV
+51 WFI
-59 FSALLLCVIASPFWL
+59 S
-74 QRKQRKAQ
+74 
-82 LIYSPENINYR
+82 
-93 KDNYSIKKEA
+93 
-103 VSSSVLSLRDLRQQ
+103 LSFIQQLRDLAGKNHRQEDVLHADLAKCSETVKI
-117 LRSTYGFLWFRR
+117 LRLTIRNLYGRR
-129 IRILVVTGTAPEVEL
+129 WGRKTRILLITGTAAEVEQ
-144 LTPRL
+144 LTPGL
-149 TTQLWQEDRGTL
+149 TTQFWQEDRGTL
-161 LLWGGDLNTSA
+161 LLWGGDLNTPA
-172 DSAWLSAL
+172 DSAWLTAL

-185 RPVDGLVWVTSA
+185 RPADGLVWVTSA
-197 FDRLSAPGLE
+197 FDQLSASGLE

-215 SSMDSLSHAISS
+215 STMDSFSHAISA
-227 RMNELGWKLP
+227 RMEALGWKLP
-237 IYVWSLHPR
+237 LYVWSLHPR
-246 AGKPEGRIVQ
+246 AGKPEGRITQ
-256 ATGCMLPA
+256 ATGCLLPA

-271 TEQLAALTPELIS
+271 AEQLSALTPDLTS
-284 QGVQQT
+284 QGLQQT
-290 CNYVEHNFLLSL
+290 CGEVKHNFLLTL
-302 AEQLIREPE
+302 ADQLIREPE

-332 VFSQPSAGAERAVP
+332 VFSQPSAGAERAVK

-361 VRTLPA
+361 VRMLPA

-379 KVMASAAALT
+379 KVCASAVALT
-389 MVSWAMWMSIAY
+389 MVGWAAWMCIAY

-407 IVGANAQAA
+407 IDSANVQAA

-423 PLELR
+423 PLEQR

-444 RSEHGVPW
+444 RAEHGVPW
-452 YEKAGLSQ
+452 YEQAGLSQ
-460 SNALLAALWPRYQDS
+460 NNGLLAALWPRYQDS
-475 ALPLLR
+475 AQPLLR
-481 DAAADHL
+481 DAAAVHL
-488 QKQVSAF
+488 LAQLSAF
-495 NALPSDSP
+495 NALPPGSP
-503 LREQRAKATY
+503 RREQMAKTTY

-524 PEHMDG
+524 PEHMDAV
-530 DWFSTVLLQD
+530 WFSSALLHD
-540 WPKRD
+540 WPRRD
-545 GVKDGN
+545 GVKDGV
-551 WLGVAPSL
+551 WQGMAPSL
-559 LSFYGAQ
+559 LSFYGMQ
-566 LVTHPEWKLRADE
+566 LVMHPEWKLRADE
-579 NMVSQARSLLVRL
+579 GMVSQARSLLVRL

-607 SQVANLYVDMRLE
+607 SQVAHLYVDMRLE

-626 DVARLFATSEIV
+626 DAARLFSTTEIV

-651 QPAIDKVVKA
+651 QPAIEKVVKA

-674 QSVKAQDE
+674 RQVSTQDE

-688 KKQLTARY
+688 KNRLTERY
-696 FADFGR
+696 FADFGG
-702 AWLSFLNSLR
+702 AWLEFLNSLR
-712 WNRAT
+712 WSQAA

-742 TLNVQGRTGQTGE
+742 TLNVQGRTGQTSE

-769 GGDNKDVIDQ
+769 GGDNKDAIDQ
-779 NAGVYGPLD
+779 SAGVHGPLD

-794 LALMDKSRTGT
+794 LALMDKNRTGA
-805 QAQSLQSYL
+805 QEQSLQSYL

-881 MEQAWQQVLIPAA
+881 MEQAWQQVLTPAA
-894 GSLNAQWQQTVVS
+894 DSLNAQWQKAVVA
-907 EWNSVFGGRY
+907 EWNSAFGGRY

-943 RFLQIRLKGVLHK
+943 QFLQTRLKGVLHK

-968 QGLSFNPVFLKA
+968 QGLAFNPAFLNA

-985 HISDVAFTEGNAR
+985 HISDVAFTEGNAG

-1030 AWKRFTWPADT
+1030 AWKRFAWPADT

-1058 QYADIPGAWGW
+1058 QYADIPGAWGL
-1069 IRLLDKAAVKAYP
+1069 IRLLDMAAVSAYP

-1111 PLALLKLRNF
+1111 PLALLNLRNF
-1121 RLPETIFSTTEVATS
+1121 RLPETIFSTTGIVPSDPATDTTS
-1136 DQVAS
+1136 DDREA
-1141 ANSDAEEVY
+1141 Y

>member
-1 MMEGKPTPEVEVHY
+1 MMPGNTWSRGGLVGLIVFI
-15 SITGY
+15 SAIIVA
-20 VILIIGLAGICAL
+20 VILHFGPSQGLDFRLKQMLAFVAVWIVLLIVFYTPFMFRFMKEKYHRWQEQKNNAL
-33 LLFLNQDR
+33 PSDESR
-41 VIANGITVRK
+41 VIRTPPRNVTVDTIRDAMRNLYGRRWGRK
-51 AWFIWGCV
+51 
-59 FSALLLCVIASPFWL
+59 
-74 QRKQRKAQ
+74 
-82 LIYSPENINYR
+82 
-93 KDNYSIKKEA
+93 
-103 VSSSVLSLRDLRQQ
+103 
-117 LRSTYGFLWFRR
+117 T
-129 IRILVVTGTAPEVEL
+129 RILLVTGTAFEVEL
-144 LTPRL
+144 LTPGL
-149 TTQLWQEDRGTL
+149 TDQIWQEDRGTL
-161 LLWGGDLNTSA
+161 LLWGGDLNTPV

-197 FDRLSAPGLE
+197 FDQLSAPGLE

-215 SSMDSLSHAISS
+215 STMDSLSHAISA
-227 RMNELGWKLP
+227 RMDKLGWQLP
-237 IYVWSLHPR
+237 LYVWSLHPR
-246 AGKPEGRIVQ
+246 AGKPDGRIVQ
-256 ATGCMLPA
+256 ATGCLLPA

-271 TEQLAALTPELIS
+271 AEQLSALTPDLTS
-284 QGVQQT
+284 QGLQQT
-290 CNYVEHNFLLSL
+290 CGEVKHNFLLML
-302 AEQLIREPE
+302 ADQLIREPQ
-311 SVTAPLSVML
+311 SVTAPLSVLL

-332 VFSQPSAGAERAVP
+332 VFSQLSAGTERAVS
-346 HHWGMDKRWDVLPES
+346 HHWGRDKRWDVLPEF
-361 VRTLPA
+361 VRSLPDA
-367 GLRPRKPGIPWR
+367 LRPRKPGIPWR
-379 KVMASAAALT
+379 RVMAYVVALL
-389 MVSWAMWMSIAY
+389 MVGWGAWMGIAY

-407 IVGANAQAA
+407 IDDASAQAS
-416 LAARQNQ
+416 LAAQSNQ
-423 PLELR
+423 PLVQR

-444 RSEHGVPW
+444 RAEHGVPW
-452 YEKAGLSQ
+452 YEQAGLSQ
-460 SNALLAALWPRYQDS
+460 NDALLAALWPRYQDS

-481 DAAADHL
+481 DAAATHL

-495 NALPSDSP
+495 NALPPGSP
-503 LREQRAKATY
+503 LREQMAKASY
-513 DQLKLYLMLAR
+513 DQLRLYLMLAR
-524 PEHMDG
+524 PEHMDAA
-530 DWFSTVLLQD
+530 WFSRTLLHD

-545 GVKDGN
+545 GVKDGV
-551 WLGVAPSL
+551 WQGMAPSL

-566 LVTHPEWKLRADE
+566 LVAHPEWKLRADE
-579 NMVSQARSLLVRL
+579 SMVSQARSLLVRL

-607 SQVANLYVDMRLE
+607 SQVAHLYVDMRLE

-626 DVARLFATSEIV
+626 DAARLFSTVEAV

-651 QPAIDKVVKA
+651 QPAIEKVVKA

-674 QSVKAQDE
+674 RQANKQDE

-688 KKQLTARY
+688 KKRLTERY
-696 FADFGR
+696 FADFGG
-702 AWLSFLNSLR
+702 AWLAFLNSLR
-712 WNRAT
+712 LNRAT
-717 TLSDSIDQLTLMA
+717 TLSDAIDQLTLMA

-769 GGDNKDVIDQ
+769 GGDNKDAIDQ
-779 NAGVYGPLD
+779 SAGLHGPLD

-794 LALMDKSRTGT
+794 LALMDKNQTGG

-833 QAMTQTIAQTVFQ
+833 QAMTQTLAQTVFQ

-867 QEWSGFGRTVFVTP
+867 QEWSGFGRTVFVNP
-881 MEQAWQQVLIPAA
+881 MEQAWQQVLTPAA
-894 GSLNAQWQQTVVS
+894 DSLNAQWQQAVVA

-933 YLNADSGRIA
+933 YLNVDSGRIA
-943 RFLQIRLKGVLHK
+943 QFLQTQLKGVLHR
-956 EGNHWVPDSINS
+956 EGSRWAPDSINS
-968 QGLSFNPVFLKA
+968 QGLTFNPAFLKA

-985 HISDVAFTEGNAR
+985 QLSDVALPQGNAG
-998 MNFELRPGTADGV
+998 MHFELRPGTASGV
-1011 MQTDMIIDSQKL
+1011 MQTDLIIDSQKL

-1030 AWKRFTWPADT
+1030 QWKRFTWPADT

-1069 IRLLDKAAVKAYP
+1069 IRLLDTAAVSAYP
-1082 GVGSSYSLSWKAQDG
+1082 GVGSSYSLSWTAKDG
-1097 RTLNYTLRTEAGEG
+1097 RSLNYTLRTEAGEG

-1121 RLPETIFSTTEVATS
+1121 RLPETIFSTTGV
-1136 DQVAS
+1136 VAS
-1141 ANSDAEEVY
+1141 EQAASADRDAKEVYR

>member
-1 MMEGKPTPEVEVHY
+1 MFRFMREKYHRWREQKNNALPSDESRVARTPPRNVTVDTIREAMRNLY
-15 SITGY
+15 SRRWG
-20 VILIIGLAGICAL
+20 
-33 LLFLNQDR
+33 
-41 VIANGITVRK
+41 RK
-51 AWFIWGCV
+51 
-59 FSALLLCVIASPFWL
+59 
-74 QRKQRKAQ
+74 
-82 LIYSPENINYR
+82 
-93 KDNYSIKKEA
+93 
-103 VSSSVLSLRDLRQQ
+103 
-117 LRSTYGFLWFRR
+117 
-129 IRILVVTGTAPEVEL
+129 IRILLITGTAAEVEQ
-144 LTPRL
+144 LTPGL
-149 TTQLWQEDRGTL
+149 TAQLWQEDRGTL

-172 DSAWLSAL
+172 DSAWLTAL

-197 FDRLSAPGLE
+197 FDQLSAPGLE
-207 QPLPVPSE
+207 QPQPVPSE
-215 SSMDSLSHAISS
+215 STMDSLSHAISA
-227 RMNELGWKLP
+227 RMEALGWKIPL
-237 IYVWSLHPR
+237 YVWSLHLR

-256 ATGCMLPA
+256 ATGCLLPA

-271 TEQLAALTPELIS
+271 AEQLAVMTPELTS
-284 QGVQQT
+284 QGLLQT
-290 CNYVEHNFLLSL
+290 CSEVKHNFLLTL
-302 AEQLIREPE
+302 ADQLIREPQ
-311 SVTAPLSVML
+311 SVTVPLSVML

-332 VFSQPSAGAERAVP
+332 VFSQPSAGAERAVT

-367 GLRPRKPGIPWR
+367 GLHPRKPGIPWR
-379 KVMASAAALT
+379 KVFASVVALSMVGWAA
-389 MVSWAMWMSIAY
+389 WMSIAY

-407 IVGANAQAA
+407 IDGANAQAA

-423 PLELR
+423 PLEQR

-452 YEKAGLSQ
+452 YERAGLSQ
-460 SNALLAALWPRYQDS
+460 NDALLAALWPRYQDS
-475 ALPLLR
+475 AQPLLR
-481 DAAADHL
+481 DAAAEHL
-488 QKQVSAF
+488 QTQLNAF
-495 NALPSDSP
+495 NALPPDSP
-503 LREQRAKATY
+503 LREQRARSTY
-513 DQLKLYLMLAR
+513 DQLKLWLMLAR
-524 PEHMDG
+524 PEHMNAT
-530 DWFSTVLLQD
+530 WFSTTLMHD

-545 GVKDGN
+545 GVRDGI
-551 WLGVAPSL
+551 WQGMAPSL
-559 LSFYGAQ
+559 LSFWGAQ
-566 LVTHPEWKLRADE
+566 LVTHPQWKLDDDE
-579 NMVSQARSLLVRL
+579 SMVSQARSLLVRL

-607 SQVANLYVDMRLE
+607 SQVAHLYVDMRLE

-626 DVARLFATSEIV
+626 DASRLFSTTEMV
-638 PGMFTRQAWEQAV
+638 PGMFTRQAWEQSV
-651 QPAIDKVVKA
+651 QPAIEKVVRA
-661 RRDELDWVLTDSK
+661 RRDELDWVLTDS
-674 QSVKAQDE
+674 QAQTKTPDE
-682 TSPEAL
+682 ASPEAL
-688 KKQLTARY
+688 QKRLTERY
-696 FADFGR
+696 FADFGG
-702 AWLSFLNSLR
+702 AWLAFLNSLR
-712 WNRAT
+712 LRQAA

-769 GGDNKDVIDQ
+769 GGNSQDVIDQ
-779 NAGVYGPLD
+779 SAGVHGPLD

-794 LALMDKSRTGT
+794 LALMDKSNTEA
-805 QAQSLQSYL
+805 QALSLQSYL

-833 QAMTQTIAQTVFQ
+833 QAMTQTIARTVFQ

-867 QEWSGFGRTVFVTP
+867 QEWNGFGRTVFVNP
-881 MEQAWQQVLIPAA
+881 MEQAWQQVLTPAA
-894 GSLNAQWQQTVVS
+894 DSLNTQWQQAVVS
-907 EWNSVFGGRY
+907 EWNAAFGGRY
-917 PFNNSSSD
+917 PFNNASSD

-943 RFLQIRLKGVLHK
+943 QFLQTRLKGVLHK

-968 QGLSFNPVFLKA
+968 QGLAFNPAFLNA
-980 INTLS
+980 INILS
-985 HISDVAFTEGNAR
+985 HISEVAFTEGNAG

-1030 AWKRFTWPADT
+1030 VWKRFSWPADT

-1058 QYADIPGAWGW
+1058 QYADIPGTWGW
-1069 IRLLDKAAVKAYP
+1069 IRLLDKAAVSAYP
-1082 GVGSSYSLSWKAQDG
+1082 GAGSSYNLSWKAQDG

-1121 RLPETIFSTTEVATS
+1121 RLPETIFSTTGMAAS
-1136 DQVAS
+1136 GQVAS
-1141 ANSDAEEVY
+1141 ATSDDGEVY

>member
-1 MMEGKPTPEVEVHY
+1 MREKYHRWREQKKNALPSDESRVARTPPRNVTVDTIRLAMRNFYGRRWGSKTRILLITGTTAEVE
-15 SITGY
+15 
-20 VILIIGLAGICAL
+20 
-33 LLFLNQDR
+33 Q
-41 VIANGITVRK
+41 
-51 AWFIWGCV
+51 
-59 FSALLLCVIASPFWL
+59 
-74 QRKQRKAQ
+74 
-82 LIYSPENINYR
+82 
-93 KDNYSIKKEA
+93 
-103 VSSSVLSLRDLRQQ
+103 
-117 LRSTYGFLWFRR
+117 
-129 IRILVVTGTAPEVEL
+129 
-144 LTPRL
+144 LTPGL
-149 TTQLWQEDRGTL
+149 TDKLWQEDRGTL
-161 LLWGGDLNTSA
+161 LLWGGDLNTPA
-172 DSAWLSAL
+172 DSAWLTAL

-197 FDRLSAPGLE
+197 FDQLSAPGLE
-207 QPLPVPSE
+207 QALPVPSE
-215 SSMDSLSHAISS
+215 STMDSLSHAISS
-227 RMNELGWKLP
+227 RMKTLGWTLP
-237 IYVWSLHPR
+237 LYVWSLHPR
-246 AGKPEGRIVQ
+246 AGMPEGRIVQ
-256 ATGCMLPA
+256 ATGCLLPA

-271 TEQLAALTPELIS
+271 AEQLAALTPQLTS
-284 QGVQQT
+284 QGLQQT
-290 CNYVEHNFLLSL
+290 CGEVKHNFLLTL
-302 AEQLIREPE
+302 ADQLIREPQ
-311 SVTAPLSVML
+311 SMTAPLSVML

-332 VFSQPSAGAERAVP
+332 VFSQPSAGAERTVP

-361 VRTLPA
+361 VRLLPA
-367 GLRPRKPGIPWR
+367 ALRPHKPGVPWR
-379 KVMASAAALT
+379 KVLASVVALMMVGQAA
-389 MVSWAMWMSIAY
+389 WMGIAY
-401 VTNRSQ
+401 VANRSQ
-407 IVGANAQAA
+407 INDANAQAA

-423 PLELR
+423 PLEQR

-452 YEKAGLSQ
+452 YEQAGLSQ
-460 SNALLAALWPRYQDS
+460 NTALLAALWPRYQDS

-488 QKQVSAF
+488 QTQLNAF
-495 NALPSDSP
+495 NALPPDSP
-503 LREQRAKATY
+503 LREQMAKNAY
-513 DQLKLYLMLAR
+513 DQLKLWLMLAR
-524 PEHMDG
+524 PEHMNAA
-530 DWFSTVLLQD
+530 WFSAALLRD

-545 GVKDGN
+545 GVKDGV
-551 WLGVAPSL
+551 WQGMAPSL

-566 LVTHPEWKLRADE
+566 LVTHPQWKLADDE

-607 SQVANLYVDMRLE
+607 SQVAHLYVDMRLE

-626 DVARLFATSEIV
+626 DASRLFTTAEIV

-651 QPAIDKVVKA
+651 QPAIEDVVKA
-661 RRDELDWVLTDSK
+661 RRDELDWVLTDSRRPVSK
-674 QSVKAQDE
+674 QDDI
-682 TSPEAL
+682 SPEAL
-688 KKQLTARY
+688 QNRLTERY
-696 FADFGR
+696 FADFGG
-702 AWLSFLNSLR
+702 AWLEFLNSLR
-712 WNRAT
+712 WKQAD

-769 GGDNKDVIDQ
+769 SSDNKDAIDQ
-779 NAGVYGPLD
+779 SAGAHGPLD

-805 QAQSLQSYL
+805 DAQSLQSYL

-867 QEWSGFGRTVFVTP
+867 QEWSGFGRAVFVTP
-881 MEQAWQQVLIPAA
+881 MEQAWQQVLTPAA
-894 GSLNAQWQQTVVS
+894 ESLNSQWQQAVVS
-907 EWNSVFGGRY
+907 EWNSAFGGRY
-917 PFNNSSSD
+917 PFNESSSD

-943 RFLQIRLKGVLHK
+943 QFLQTRLKGVLHK

-968 QGLSFNPVFLKA
+968 QGLAFNPAFLNA

-985 HISDVAFTEGNAR
+985 HISDVAFTEGNAG

-1023 TYVNQMP
+1023 TYVNQLP
-1030 AWKRFTWPADT
+1030 TWKRFTWPADT

-1069 IRLLDKAAVKAYP
+1069 IRLLDSAAVSAYP
-1082 GVGSSYSLSWKAQDG
+1082 GVDSSYSLSWKAPDG

-1121 RLPETIFSTTEVATS
+1121 RLPETIFSSMAPS
-1136 DQVAS
+1136 DQTAS
-1141 ANSDAEEVY
+1141 AGNDDGEDD